1 MTIAAQSHNALNTLD
16 LLGPDSASTARP
28 STQPSRAVVW
38 TGRISIGLG
47 LAFMSFDCVGKLLQL
62 SAVMESSAKAGFKPE
77 LIFPLGVIELLCI
90 VPYAFKSTRLLGTVL
105 LSGYFGGAVATHL
118 HMGHPLLSHTLF
130 PLYFAAIFWVGAL
143 ATVPNLGRLLFGR
156 PNH

>member
-1 MTIAAQSHNALNTLD
+1 
-16 LLGPDSASTARP
+16 
-28 STQPSRAVVW
+28 VW
-38 TGRISIGLG
+38 TGRVSIGLG

-62 SAVMESSAKAGFKPE
+62 ASVMESSAKAGFNPN

-90 VPYAFKSTRLLGTVL
+90 VPYVFTRTRALGAVL

-130 PLYFAAIFWVGAL
+130 PLYIAPLFWLGAL
-143 ATVPNLGRLLFGR
+143 ITVPNLGQILFGR
-156 PNH
+156 RAR